1 MAGVLFFLK
10 SLYASLVKLRTYSH
24 RYMARVIKDRTGYMA
39 RGSLIVGDS
48 NCDSRVLRVFFSF
61 RKRTLQTLFNAESL
75 PSAVY
80 LHNLIDH
87 RECGLIISAHT

>member
-24 RYMARVIKDRTGYMA
+24 GYMTRVIKDRTGYMA

-61 RKRTLQTLFNAESL
+61 RKRTHSKHSSTRNLSL
-75 PSAVY
+75 PLSIYTV
-80 LHNLIDH
+80 
-87 RECGLIISAHT
+87 